1 MKPNLNRWIRDY
13 FGFSSSE
20 SRGFLVLLSLI
31 FLLLLTPFLLDSL
44 PDKIPETNDT
54 QKLDSIVAH
63 LEISAPAYDSY
74 KSYEKKESY
83 APGSEREKQVAVR
96 FFAFNPNTISAEQ
109 WQELGVARW
118 MAERI
123 LKYRAKGGSFRR
135 KEDLLRIYDF
145 PKDTYQKLEPYI
157 QLPEPA
163 ESKALPASAE
173 SRFNPS
179 TPPLS
184 TPKRER
190 LTAFDLNEADT
201 TQLKKIYGIGSKLA
215 VRIIKFRDNL
225 GGFVREEQ
233 IREVWGLDSTVVREL
248 LKYGQINSL
257 HAVRKLRIN
266 DIKAEDFRHPYLK
279 PYVAKAIMAYRNQHG
294 AFRSAADLKAVKL
307 LDEETLRKLE
317 PYLTY

>member
-13 FGFSSSE
+13 FGFNSSE
-20 SRGFLVLLSLI
+20 TRGFLVLLVVI
-31 FLLLLTPFLLDSL
+31 ALLLFTPFLLDYL
-44 PDKIPETNDT
+44 PDKIPVTNDT
-54 QKLDSIVAH
+54 QQLDSLVAH
-63 LEISAPAYDSY
+63 LEISAPAYS
-74 KSYEKKESY
+74 SYEKKEPY
-83 APGSEREKQVAVR
+83 ASESKREKGVPVHL
-96 FFAFNPNTISAEQ
+96 FTFNPNTISVEQ

-157 QLPEPA
+157 QLPE
-163 ESKALPASAE
+163 SAE
-173 SRFNPS
+173 SRTFTPAAENHFTTS
-179 TPPLS
+179 TSAPG

-233 IREVWGLDSTVVREL
+233 VREVWGLDSTVVQEL
-248 LKYGQINSL
+248 LKYGRLNSL
-257 HAVRKLRIN
+257 DGVRKIKIN
-266 DIKAEDFRHPYLK
+266 DLKAEEFRHPYLK
-279 PYVAKAIMAYRNQHG
+279 PYVAKAIIAYRNQHG

-307 LDEETLRKLE
+307 LDEQTLRKLE
-317 PYLTY
+317 PYLAY